1 MKNFLE
7 FSDGLGFEHKILAS
21 YTLEDFATVSE
32 SFRGDRPIFYNVA
45 TGRYFSAFD
54 PAEALNPDFFQA
66 TSSVGF
72 ALKNRGS
79 RLNQK
84 FEEQGINVLDYIT
97 LNERFAVLIGGRHSE
112 FANTLAAC
120 AEVLFIPRG
129 TSSHSMRH
137 TPKGTCH
144 RAVCWISMIGRSM
157 RKQRS
162 PMKRVSSWL
171 CATRGC

>member
-21 YTLEDFATVSE
+21 YTLEDFTTVSE

-45 TGRYFSAFD
+45 TGGYFSAFD
-54 PAEALNPDFFQA
+54 PAEALSPGFFQA

-72 ALKNRGS
+72 ALKSRGS

-97 LNERFAVLIGGRHSE
+97 LNERFAVLIGARHSE
-112 FANTLAAC
+112 FTNTLAGF
-120 AEVLFIPRG
+120 EDDDFSLRGGVVYTPRDEF
-129 TSSHSMRH
+129 SLAKFK
-137 TPKGTCH
+137 P
-144 RAVCWISMIGRSM
+144 
-157 RKQRS
+157 
-162 PMKRVSSWL
+162 RVSSL
-171 CATRGC
+171 KSPGRLPMPGACKAATRT